1 MPSKNHFRS
10 NIQRKLRLRRRL
22 FGSVGLRAYN
32 LRPRLKSQRSA
43 YSNVPNIRSAYDKFL
58 KAAST
63 TSDRGQQNVGCYCPL
78 NQQKNEIRLLV
89 LQPGVGWDPLHATLA
104 TCHLSRCPAFEA
116 LSYAWGNPE
125 PIQPVFINGT
135 RVMVTYNLDIA
146 LRNLR
151 DAQSRRI
158 LWIDALCINQA
169 DVDERNRQVFLMSRI
184 FSTAKHVLVWLG
196 EARGRSDFAMDRL
209 KDLAGGQEFAIRE
222 KELLR
227 DLILTTLIDREW
239 WGRLWI
245 VQEAVLARSDPTIMC
260 GSKWL
265 PWDIFM
271 SGCDKVKID
280 ALYSSES
287 RKNIYRLIQF
297 NHLRQLRGDLSLELL
312 IRLLPPSH
320 LLTCTKDFH
329 ATDPR
334 DKVYGCVGLLAE
346 FRRKSIGLDYQKSV
360 ERVYYDMA
368 KYLLESDSCSFFGR
382 YSFSKTG
389 RACPS
394 WVPDFAAQDSLDP
407 SNPLLFISRGSSR
420 TYGRRCVSFQD
431 DTNAL
436 TISGILF
443 DTVETAIEVK
453 GSQDCVFNQLPG
465 LERLMEHAFNRK
477 LSSDICYFS
486 KLKKHNDI
494 LELFGGHHGDEP
506 SLDMRHQYDVL
517 AKGAKPPSSTN
528 ATASEYVQPLLLLI
542 NHILPGRFF
551 FITRMGFVGIGVGR
565 VRMDDRVTFLFGEDF
580 PTILRPQGDS
590 YSVIGAAHVPGIMD
604 GELTGKMYKTGLV
617 VATEFIIR

>member
-1 MPSKNHFRS
+1 
-10 NIQRKLRLRRRL
+10 
-22 FGSVGLRAYN
+22 
-32 LRPRLKSQRSA
+32 
-43 YSNVPNIRSAYDKFL
+43 
-58 KAAST
+58 
-63 TSDRGQQNVGCYCPL
+63 
-78 NQQKNEIRLLV
+78 
-89 LQPGVGWDPLHATLA
+89 
-104 TCHLSRCPAFEA
+104 
-116 LSYAWGNPE
+116 
-125 PIQPVFINGT
+125 
-135 RVMVTYNLDIA
+135 MVTYNLDIA

-184 FSTAKHVLVWLG
+184 YSTAKHILVWLG

-222 KELLR
+222 KALLK

-245 VQEAVLARSDPTIMC
+245 VQEVVLAKSDPTIMC
-260 GSKWL
+260 GSRWL

-280 ALYSSES
+280 ALSSSES
-287 RKNIYRLIQF
+287 RKNMYRMIQI
-297 NHLRQLRGDLSLELL
+297 NHLRQLRGSLELL
-312 IRLLPPSH
+312 IRVLPPSH
-320 LLTCTKDFH
+320 LLTYTKDFH

-334 DKVYGCVGLLAE
+334 DKVYGCVGLLPE
-346 FRRKSIGLDYQKSV
+346 FMRKAIRLDYQKPV

-368 KYLLESDSCSFFGR
+368 KYLLEKDSCSFFGR

-394 WVPDFAAQDSLDP
+394 WVPDFAAQDSLDL
-407 SNPLLFISRGSSR
+407 SNPMLFISRSSR
-420 TYGRRCVSFQD
+420 TYGRRCVSFQAN
-431 DTNAL
+431 TNAL

-443 DTVETAIEVK
+443 DTVEKAIEVK

-465 LERLMEHAFNRK
+465 LERLMDHAFNRK

-486 KLKKHNDI
+486 KLKKHIDI
-494 LELFGGHHGDEP
+494 LDLFDGQHGDE
-506 SLDMRHQYDVL
+506 SSWDMRRQYNVL
-517 AKGAKPPSSTN
+517 TKGAKPPSSTN
-528 ATASEYVQPLLLLI
+528 NTASKYVQPLLFLI
-542 NHILPGRFF
+542 NHVLPGRFF

-565 VRMDDRVTFLFGEDF
+565 VRMDDRVTFLFGENC

-590 YSVIGAAHVPGIMD
+590 YSVIGAAQVPGIMD
-604 GELTGKMYKTGLV
+604 GELTGKMYETGLV